1 MKTITIKDLR
11 KVLEDCWFKIITDT
25 EDGEEVIIFDQEV
38 VKSNIPSF
46 LEELPVTVAYIDD
59 ENSGIIKIYIHN
71 DYENLYEEEEE
82 N

>member
-1 MKTITIKDLR
+1 MKMITIKDLR
-11 KVLEDCWFKIITDT
+11 EVLEDCWFKIITDT

-46 LEELPVTVAYIDD
+46 LEELPVTVAYIGDT
-59 ENSGIIKIYIHN
+59 EETIVIYIHN
-71 DYENLYEEEEE
+71 DYENLYEEE